1 MFCSGLPSSYISVS
15 MSALEII
22 EQIMALPQEEQAA
35 VVKFVQQLEAGGVSP
50 AKDIH
55 FATPGQAEA
64 AGDKV
69 VRQYSEVFRKLA
81 Q

>member
-1 MFCSGLPSSYISVS
+1 MFCSGLPSSYISVN

-35 VVKFVQQLEAGGVSP
+35 VVKFVHELEAGGVSP
-50 AKDIH
+50 AKDTH

>member
-1 MFCSGLPSSYISVS
+1 MFAT

-22 EQIMALPQEEQAA
+22 EQTKALPQEEQAA
-35 VVKFVQQLEAGGVSP
+35 VVKFVHQLEAGGASP
-50 AKDIH
+50 AKAIH

-69 VRQYSEVFRKLA
+69 VQQYGEVFRKLS

>member
-1 MFCSGLPSSYISVS
+1 MFAT

-22 EQIMALPQEEQAA
+22 EQIKALPREEQAA
-35 VVKFVQQLEAGGVSP
+35 VVQFIHLLEAGGAS
-50 AKDIH
+50 ADKGIH

-69 VRQYSEVFRKLA
+69 VRQYAEVFRKLS

>member
-1 MFCSGLPSSYISVS
+1 MFTT

-22 EQIMALPQEEQAA
+22 EQIKALPQEEQAA
-35 VVKFVQQLEAGGVSP
+35 VVQFIHQLEAGASP
-50 AKDIH
+50 AKGIH

-64 AGDKV
+64 AGDRV
-69 VRQYSEVFRKLA
+69 VRQYAEVFRKLA

>member
-1 MFCSGLPSSYISVS
+1 MFAT

-22 EQIMALPQEEQAA
+22 EQIKAPPQEEQAA
-35 VVKFVQQLEAGGVSP
+35 VVQFIHLLEAGGASP
-50 AKDIH
+50 AKGIY
-55 FATPGQAEA
+55 FATPGEAEA

-69 VRQYSEVFRKLA
+69 VRQYAEVFRKLA

>member
-1 MFCSGLPSSYISVS
+1 MLAT

-22 EQIMALPQEEQAA
+22 EQIKALPQEEQAA
-35 VVKFVQQLEAGGVSP
+35 VVQFIHQLEAGGASP
-50 AKDIH
+50 VKGIH
-55 FATPGQAEA
+55 FATPREAEV

-69 VRQYSEVFRKLA
+69 VRQYAEVFRKLA

>member
-1 MFCSGLPSSYISVS
+1 MFAT

-22 EQIMALPQEEQAA
+22 EQIKALPREEQAA
-35 VVKFVQQLEAGGVSP
+35 VVQFIHQLEAAGASSANG
-50 AKDIH
+50 IH
-55 FATPGQAEA
+55 FATPEAAEA

-69 VRQYSEVFRKLA
+69 VKQYAEVFRKLA